1 MTKFKGEKTIMKKT
15 ILSVCLCVSAV
26 AFANSTIC
34 GQIRIPKIFKPKV
47 NQAVQNPQNPAPD
60 NPSPQ
65 NPSPSN
71 NGQQSTEQS
80 EAISQSGG
88 NNIDD
93 GFTWFE
99 AVSFQEPVSGTRTD
113 LGWALKSSLRVM
125 GEYPRRSAFKITVS
139 KAGKSLATTRCE
151 GFPEASRFTGINFLW
166 TFECFKKETA
176 IKDLG
181 KFDVQIV
188 FVNGDTDAETTLR
201 NYKIEVLKADRVT
214 GPTMKPIADAPQY
227 YISRHAEAPVSILF
241 LRPEGKY
248 SYVGNSGS
256 SNYTGAGGNEVEIY
270 FSLSPSKAGTGKEMY
285 NNYLRCAVDGK
296 PLEMQNDKVATTVE
310 RRYAQV
316 YSDRLAAQYKTSGT
330 PYQEEIEFLWLRA
343 ELPFTFGTNAPDAFK
358 TNFNNHPG
366 KWECN
371 LTNNGATLRTW
382 RWTIGRDGMATKHP
396 EQNGNVNLF
405 YNSYLLDTEIPAGGT
420 LIDKRLAPVSLIEGF
435 FYGQPWT
442 TAEGKAMAGKVPTKG
457 TPAPVPSNKIK

>member
-1 MTKFKGEKTIMKKT
+1 MKFENNDKKRKAAAGKLIWT
-15 ILSVCLCVSAV
+15 LCVCV
-26 AFANSTIC
+26 LTLAFANSPI
-34 GQIRIPKIFKPKV
+34 GAQIKIPKIFRPKT
-47 NQAVQNPQNPAPD
+47 NQPTQPTSQNPTAAP
-60 NPSPQ
+60 SE
-65 NPSPSN
+65 N
-71 NGQQSTEQS
+71 NQQTNSQS
-80 EAISQSGG
+80 ETISQTAG
-88 NNIDD
+88 NFIDD

-99 AVSFQEPVSGTRTD
+99 AVSFQEPVNGTRTD
-113 LGWALKSSLRVM
+113 LGWALKSTIRLM
-125 GEYPRRSAFKITVS
+125 GDHPRRSAFKITIS
-139 KAGKSLATTRCE
+139 KAGKPLATTRCE
-151 GFPEASRFTGINFLW
+151 AFPEASRYTGVIYLW
-166 TFECFKKETA
+166 TLECFKKETA

-181 KFDVQIV
+181 KFDVQIA
-188 FVNGDTDAETTLR
+188 FVNGDTDAETVLR

-227 YISRHAEAPVSILF
+227 YLSRHAEAPASILF
-241 LRPEGKY
+241 LRPEGKF
-248 SYVGNSGS
+248 SYVGNSGNS
-256 SNYTGAGGNEVEIY
+256 SNSGAGANEVEIY
-270 FSLSPSKAGTGKEMY
+270 FSLSPSKEGTGTYMR
-285 NNYLRCAVDGK
+285 NNYLRCTVDGK
-296 PLEMQNDKVATTVE
+296 PLELQNDKVEIETV

-343 ELPFTFGTNAPDAFK
+343 ELPVTFGTNAPDAHE

-382 RWTIGRDGMATKHP
+382 RWTVNRDGMATKHP

-420 LIDKRLAPVSLIEGF
+420 LIDKRLAPVSLAEGF

-442 TAEGKAMAGKVPTKG
+442 TAEGKAMAAKVPTKG
-457 TPAPVPSNKIK
+457 TPAPVPSNKLK

>member
-1 MTKFKGEKTIMKKT
+1 MKLKNDGETRKTKIKK
-15 ILSVCLCVSAV
+15 IALSLCLCAAAI
-26 AFANSTIC
+26 AFANLPVEA
-34 GQIRIPKIFKPKV
+34 QIKIPKILRPKI
-47 NQAVQNPQNPAPD
+47 NQPTQAPTQPTTGNPTTAPPEK
-60 NPSPQ
+60 NRQ
-65 NPSPSN
+65 TG
-71 NGQQSTEQS
+71 GQTETVAS
-80 EAISQSGG
+80 SGG

-99 AVSFQEPVSGTRTD
+99 AVSFQEPVGGVSTT
-113 LGWALKSSLRVM
+113 LGWALKSTIRLM
-125 GEYPRRSAFKITVS
+125 GDYPRRSAFKFIVS
-139 KAGKSLATTRCE
+139 KAGKTVATTRCE
-151 GFPEASRFTGINFLW
+151 GYSEASRYAGVNFYW
-166 TFECFKKETA
+166 TLECFKKETA

-188 FVNGDTDAETTLR
+188 FIDGDTDAERTLR

-214 GPTMKPIADAPQY
+214 GPTMKPIQDAPQY
-227 YISRHAEAPVSILF
+227 YLSRHAEAPVSILF
-241 LRPEGKY
+241 QRPQDKY
-248 SYVGNSGS
+248 SYVGNGGN
-256 SNYTGAGGNEVEIY
+256 SNHTGASGNTVEIY
-270 FSLSPSKAGTGKEMY
+270 FSLSPSVAGTKMGDE
-285 NNYLRCAVDGK
+285 YLRCTVDGK
-296 PLEMQNDKVATTVE
+296 PLEMQNDKVETEIV

-316 YSDRLAAQYKTSGT
+316 HSDRLGAQYKTSGT

-382 RWTIGRDGMATKHP
+382 RWTVGRNGMATKHA

-405 YNSYLLDTEIPAGGT
+405 YNSFLLDTEIPAGGT
-420 LIDKRLAPVSLIEGF
+420 LIDKRLAPVSAAEGL
-435 FYGQPWT
+435 FYGLPWT
-442 TAEGKAMAGKVPTKG
+442 TAEGKAMAAKVPTKG